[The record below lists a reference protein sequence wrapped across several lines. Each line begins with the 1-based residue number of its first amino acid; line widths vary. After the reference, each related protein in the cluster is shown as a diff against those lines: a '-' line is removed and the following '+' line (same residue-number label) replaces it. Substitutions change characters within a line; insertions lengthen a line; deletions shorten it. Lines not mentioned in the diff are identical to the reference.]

1 MYVISHFDNFSDLL
15 DGTQLGVM
23 VIVMQ
28 AESTWLMRQLHVFA
42 TGLGYTL
49 SRHKGDTTE
58 VVFPQGQDQPLSHQV
73 ELAQLID
80 RKAYAQ
86 AAQRLLALQFA
97 MTEAEFLQLG
107 IWLYATLNQFDDQ
120 SLAAGGISRTSLV
133 AGLEQLQ
140 QLKM

>member
-1 MYVISHFDNFSDLL
+1 MLMQDESD
-15 DGTQLGVM
+15 
-23 VIVMQ
+23 
-28 AESTWLMRQLHVFA
+28 WLMRQLHAFA

-49 SRHKGDTTE
+49 SRHKGGTTE
-58 VVFPQGQDQPLSHQV
+58 VVFPQDQDQPLPHQV
-73 ELAQLID
+73 ELVQLID

>member
-1 MYVISHFDNFSDLL
+1 M
-15 DGTQLGVM
+15 
-23 VIVMQ
+23 
-28 AESTWLMRQLHVFA
+28 
-42 TGLGYTL
+42 
-49 SRHKGDTTE
+49 
-58 VVFPQGQDQPLSHQV
+58 PHQV

-80 RKAYAQ
+80 RRAYAQ